1 MPWAAIGLHLVALVL
16 YPGLVLIVA
25 VGVLAEAAASL
36 AIDGAG
42 LRAAPL
48 AAVRRLREGAA
59 RAWSRLLGTA
69 LLTALAATQ
78 LAVPVNPLSS
88 LERNLLVAAVAI
100 AAAIWLS
107 WGLYWSAPGARVALV
122 MQACWLVALLSPAIV
137 SETLRPQVLG
147 AVTVPV
153 QLPLKAL
160 SAVLYVVCLPAL
172 LPLVGEFP
180 LSVGEAPRGM
190 GPGVA
195 ATRVLLWLP
204 LCGLGVSLFLPPAS
218 DDAGGALR
226 FVAATMG
233 VALIAIALAVALR
246 RPLNAD
252 MRSIYLR
259 VASALAGV
267 VLVVTALTAA
277 LTSAVA

>member
-25 VGVLAEAAASL
+25 VGVLAEGAASL

-59 RAWSRLLGTA
+59 TAWSLLLGTA

-107 WGLYWSAPGARVALV
+107 WGRAWSAPGARVALV
-122 MQACWLVALLSPAIV
+122 IQACWLVALLSPAIV

-147 AVTVPV
+147 AVTVRA

-160 SAVLYVVCLPAL
+160 SGLLYIVCLPAL
-172 LPLVGEFP
+172 LQLVGESP
-180 LSVGEAPRGM
+180 LKVGESPLNAGAS
-190 GPGVA
+190 A
-195 ATRVLLWLP
+195 AGTRVLLWLP
-204 LCGLGVSLFLPPAS
+204 LCGLGVSLFLPPAT
-218 DDAGGALR
+218 DDAGGSLR

-233 VALIAIALAVALR
+233 VALIAIALAATLR
-246 RPLNAD
+246 RPLKTD
-252 MRSIYLR
+252 LPSLYLR
-259 VASALAGV
+259 LASALAGV

-277 LTSAVA
+277 LTSALT